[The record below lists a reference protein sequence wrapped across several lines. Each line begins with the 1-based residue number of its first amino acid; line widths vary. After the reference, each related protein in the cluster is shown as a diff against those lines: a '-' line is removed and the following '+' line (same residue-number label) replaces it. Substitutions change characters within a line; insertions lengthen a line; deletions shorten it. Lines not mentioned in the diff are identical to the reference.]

1 MITLIWAEDEKGAI
15 GKDNQLPW
23 SLPNDMKF
31 FKETTMN
38 HNVVMGR
45 KTFESMNLRPLPNR
59 RNFVMTRQ
67 KTFKAPGAIVIHE
80 LLDLAHRVG
89 VDENIYIIGGSEIYR
104 HFLPVA
110 DVLLRTKISGDF
122 KGNTFFPTVKWS
134 EWELS
139 EEVAGVQDEKNKYA
153 HTFQTFTRKK

>member
-1 MITLIWAEDEKGAI
+1 MISLIWAEDEAGAI

-23 SLPNDMKF
+23 ELPNDMKF
-31 FKETTMN
+31 FRETTTN
-38 HNVVMGR
+38 HTVVMGR
-45 KTFESMNLRPLPNR
+45 KTFESMNSRPLPNR

-67 KTFKAPGAIVIHE
+67 KYYKAPGAIVIHE
-80 LLDLAHRVG
+80 LLDLAKRVD
-89 VDENIYIIGGSEIYR
+89 VHENIYIIGGSEIYR

-134 EWELS
+134 EWELVK
-139 EEVAGVQDEKNKYA
+139 ETPGITDEKNKYE
-153 HTFQTFTRKK
+153 HVFQTFKRK